1 MPICYL
7 KYLFII
13 CGSTYA
19 FPKILNLSTSQ
30 SSKSALLLS
39 VHTLLLPLGVCFLRE
54 YAISLSLI
62 MMAIVSVCTF
72 RFSYKIDFSRAIV
85 AVLLSY
91 GISYSVH
98 AISSLAISV
107 ILYFFASLAYSL
119 IFVLTGG
126 CIHLLFVYF
135 LFRIKRLRHGLSFL
149 DDIRYSNTGVF
160 ISISILIVF
169 SFIGL
174 QQDDQLIY
182 DIFTASIF
190 LCGVILWFW
199 WKTCMTHR
207 YLAQLHARDLDSANR
222 TAAVQQNE
230 IEALQKE
237 NEELSKIIHKDNKLI
252 PALTLSVREFL
263 DMVARN
269 ENQQVRVSWT
279 QELLEQLDQISHE
292 RYDALRNYESVNKK
306 LPSCGLPVLDAL
318 LAYMLWKSSAANIDL
333 DLAVWNSLKPITE
346 TAVTEQDISTV
357 LADLIENA
365 IIAVSHAKSQK
376 RILVEVGLTEGHY
389 FISVSDSGVP
399 FPEEVLENWGI
410 QRITTY
416 AGCGGS
422 GIGMMSTY
430 DICKRYGASFSI
442 KNFGSDMPYSKRIM
456 ICFDNANQFR
466 AE

>member
-1 MPICYL
+1 MD
-7 KYLFII
+7 
-13 CGSTYA
+13 
-19 FPKILNLSTSQ
+19 N
-30 SSKSALLLS
+30 
-39 VHTLLLPLGVCFLRE
+39 
-54 YAISLSLI
+54 
-62 MMAIVSVCTF
+62 
-72 RFSYKIDFSRAIV
+72 
-85 AVLLSY
+85 
-91 GISYSVH
+91 
-98 AISSLAISV
+98 
-107 ILYFFASLAYSL
+107 
-119 IFVLTGG
+119 
-126 CIHLLFVYF
+126 
-135 LFRIKRLRHGLSFL
+135 
-149 DDIRYSNTGVF
+149 IRYSNIGVF
-160 ISISILIVF
+160 ISVSILAVF

-174 QQDDQLIY
+174 QQDGQLIY
-182 DIFTASIF
+182 EILTASIF
-190 LCGVILWFW
+190 LCAVTLWFW

-222 TAAVQQNE
+222 TAVAQQNE
-230 IEALQKE
+230 IEVLQKE

-263 DMVARN
+263 DAVARN
-269 ENQQVRVSWT
+269 EDQQVRVSRT

-346 TAVTEQDISTV
+346 TAVTEQDISTI

-365 IIAVSHAKSQK
+365 IIAASHAKGQK

-399 FPEEVLENWGI
+399 FPKEVLENWGI

-442 KNFGSDMPYSKRIM
+442 ENFGSDMPYSKRIM

-466 AE
+466 IE

>member
-1 MPICYL
+1 MAICYL

-13 CGSTYA
+13 CDSTYA

-30 SSKSALLLS
+30 SSKSTPLLL
-39 VHTLLLPLGVCFLRE
+39 VHTLLLPLGVCFLRQ
-54 YAISLSLI
+54 YAISFSLI
-62 MMAIVSVCTF
+62 IMTMVSVCTF
-72 RFSYKIDFSRAIV
+72 RLSYKIDFSRTIV
-85 AVLLSY
+85 AVFLSY

-98 AISSLAISV
+98 AISSLAISM
-107 ILYFFASLAYSL
+107 ILHSFAPLSYSL
-119 IFVLTGG
+119 IFVLVDGG
-126 CIHLLFVYF
+126 TQLLFVHF

-149 DDIRYSNTGVF
+149 DDIRYSAAGVF
-160 ISISILIVF
+160 ISVSMLIAF
-169 SFIGL
+169 SFIGMK
-174 QQDDQLIY
+174 QNIHLIY
-182 DIFTASIF
+182 EILAISIF
-190 LCGVILWFW
+190 LCGVTLWFW

-207 YLAQLHARDLDSANR
+207 YLAQLHARDLDLANS
-222 TAAVQQNE
+222 TAAAQQSE
-230 IEALQKE
+230 IDALQKE

-263 DMVARN
+263 DSIAKN
-269 ENQQVRVSWT
+269 EDQQIRVSRT

-292 RYDALRNYESVNKK
+292 RYVALQNYESVNKK

-318 LAYMLWKSSAANIDL
+318 LAYMLWKSSAANINL
-333 DLAVWNSLKPITE
+333 DLVVWNSLKPITE

-365 IIAVSHAKSQK
+365 IIATSRSNSKKS
-376 RILVEVGLTEGHY
+376 ILIEVGLTEGHY

-399 FPEEVLENWGI
+399 FPKEVLENWGI
-410 QRITTY
+410 QRITTN

-422 GIGMMSTY
+422 GIGMMSTH

-442 KNFGSDMPYSKRIM
+442 ENFGSDMPYSKRIM

-466 AE
+466 IK

>member
-1 MPICYL
+1 MAICYL

-13 CGSTYA
+13 CGSTYV

-30 SSKSALLLS
+30 SSKSTLLLS
-39 VHTLLLPLGVCFLRE
+39 AHILLLPLGISFLRQYVISLSLVIMAMISVAVFKFAYKADFNRTIVAALVSYSISYTV
-54 YAISLSLI
+54 YAISLP
-62 MMAIVSVCTF
+62 
-72 RFSYKIDFSRAIV
+72 IV
-85 AVLLSY
+85 AVISHTFAPLSY
-91 GISYSVH
+91 
-98 AISSLAISV
+98 SLT
-107 ILYFFASLAYSL
+107 
-119 IFVLTGG
+119 FVAAAG
-126 CIHLLFVYF
+126 CIQLLLVYF

-149 DDIRYSNTGVF
+149 DDIYYSDAGVF
-160 ISISILIVF
+160 ISVSMLTAF

-174 QQDDQLIY
+174 QQDDQPIY
-182 DIFTASIF
+182 DILTASIF
-190 LCGVILWFW
+190 LCAMGLWFW
-199 WKTCMTHR
+199 WKTCMTR
-207 YLAQLHARDLDSANR
+207 QYLAQLRARDLDLANS
-222 TAAVQQNE
+222 TVVAQQSE
-230 IEALQKE
+230 IEVLQKE
-237 NEELSKIIHKDNKLI
+237 NEELSKIVHKDNKLI
-252 PALTLSVREFL
+252 PALALSVREFL
-263 DMVARN
+263 DETARN
-269 ENQQVRVSWT
+269 EDQQVRVSRA
-279 QELLEQLDQISHE
+279 QELIEQLDQISHE
-292 RYDALRNYESVNKK
+292 RYAALRNYESVNKK

-365 IIAVSHAKSQK
+365 IIAASHAKSQK
-376 RILVEVGLTEGHY
+376 RILVEVGLTEDHY

-399 FPEEVLENWGI
+399 FPKEVLENWGI

-442 KNFGSDMPYSKRIM
+442 ENFGADMPYSKRVM

-466 AE
+466 IE